1 MFIPHKKKHWWGMNF
16 SNWWF
21 CPPIVKYTYFT
32 ESPIYVQFFFS
43 KCYSMCFT
51 VLSTLFHLV
60 WYTYSSWTHGPL
72 LHLPVHKW
80 LWHVSCDMSL
90 VSCGHWPDLKLMY
103 SLLVSFTSNG
113 YQYIPEF
120 PDKHE
125 IHLYMYSLQFT
136 APQKLL

>member
-80 LWHVSCDMSL
+80 LWHSLLSCVATGYNML
-90 VSCGHWPDLKLMY
+90 KIWPIIPSSTSQKIYPLFLFY
-103 SLLVSFTSNG
+103 SLIIT
-113 YQYIPEF
+113 Y
-120 PDKHE
+120 
-125 IHLYMYSLQFT
+125 YSHIILWH
-136 APQKLL
+136 